1 MVKLC
6 KPYLPDKSISCWLNP
21 LSTKFSQNT
30 LIVRFNE
37 LKLFSV
43 KTFGN
48 VGTFYNC
55 SKLKEIDCY
64 NIERLQH
71 NASLSTTTFAG
82 CTSLPKVYYPNL
94 KRVAQWSFTSNT
106 ANTLA
111 NPEIVVIGASLAT
124 IDNAAAFAYVST
136 KKIFIYTKTPP
147 SFSSALTTSG
157 TTNTQYYVPDDSFDA
172 YYSSSTWANLKSK
185 LKKLSEY
192 TGDKPWEDLYP
203 KELGIS

>member
-1 MVKLC
+1 M
-6 KPYLPDKSISCWLNP
+6 
-21 LSTKFSQNT
+21 
-30 LIVRFNE
+30 
-37 LKLFSV
+37 KLFSV

-124 IDNAAAFAYVST
+124 IDNAGAFAYVVV
-136 KKIFIYTKTPP
+136 KKLFIYAKTPP
-147 SFSSALTTSG
+147 TFSSALTSSG
-157 TTNTQYYVPDDSFDA
+157 TTNTQYYVPDDSYDA

-185 LKKLSEY
+185 LRKMSTY
-192 TGDKPWEDLYP
+192 TGEKPWEELYP
-203 KELGIS
+203 EELGLI